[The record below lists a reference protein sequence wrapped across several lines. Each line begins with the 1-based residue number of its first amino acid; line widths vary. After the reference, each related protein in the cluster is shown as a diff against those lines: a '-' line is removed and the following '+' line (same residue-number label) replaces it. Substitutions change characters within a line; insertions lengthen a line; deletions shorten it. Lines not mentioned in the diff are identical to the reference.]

1 MGTLITFRI
10 NFMDFVKLVVYLSEK
25 ICTKNENM
33 EISEDFLDEMNCSKI
48 QILIGNFINQFLIKI
63 YENKVK
69 NFLEKIE
76 NDYNLLSRIA
86 ENSIVVIIN

>member
-1 MGTLITFRI
+1 
-10 NFMDFVKLVVYLSEK
+10 MDFVKLVVYLSEK